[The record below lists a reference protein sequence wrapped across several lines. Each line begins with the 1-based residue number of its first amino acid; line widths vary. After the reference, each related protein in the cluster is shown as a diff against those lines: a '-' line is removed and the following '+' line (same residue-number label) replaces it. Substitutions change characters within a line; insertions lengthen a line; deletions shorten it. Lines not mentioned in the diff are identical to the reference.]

1 MKKLCLFLA
10 FIILLSSV
18 SMAFSVRDFLT
29 NFKDYYS
36 RISGADIA
44 QFNPNVCSQGQCVN
58 NQINQMQFQV
68 CTQGQLTCNTCNGSP
83 CVMQCQNNAWVEYQY
98 CAQSCSNGQCVNNQI
113 NQMQFQVCTQGQLT
127 CNTCNGSPC
136 VMQCQNNAWV
146 EYQYCAQ
153 SCSNGQCVNNQI
165 NQMQFQVCTQG

>member
-44 QFNPNVCSQGQCVN
+44 QFNPNVCSQGSVR
-58 NQINQMQFQV
+58 
-68 CTQGQLTCNTCNGSP
+68 
-83 CVMQCQNNAWVEYQY
+83 
-98 CAQSCSNGQCVNNQI
+98 
-113 NQMQFQVCTQGQLT
+113 
-127 CNTCNGSPC
+127 
-136 VMQCQNNAWV
+136 
-146 EYQYCAQ
+146 
-153 SCSNGQCVNNQI
+153 
-165 NQMQFQVCTQG
+165 